1 MAEPTESAAEPPERT
16 RWLWALLGSVVLT
29 HTALNLTRPLISYR
43 TIAVGGDAVEV
54 GLITAAYALLPLV
67 IAVPLGRATDR
78 SARIAWIVGLGSVIL
93 AAGGLLLSLVDGL
106 AGLALA
112 STVVGVGHLLCMVA
126 GQGLIARHSRP
137 ENLDRDFGWF
147 TAAASLGQLAGPL
160 ISGAILA
167 DASGDALLAATS
179 TALVVAGA
187 VAALGALPLLALFR
201 LSPVRR
207 TAEQKAAPPVPT
219 LDLLRRR
226 RMPSAL
232 LASLALLSAVDILT
246 AYLPLIA
253 ESRDIPPVLVGVLLS
268 LRAGSSLLSRLTLP
282 WMLRRWSRKT
292 LIVASTAVAGLS
304 LILVALP
311 LGGFAVLALVLGLGG
326 FLLGLGQPLTMAEVT
341 TLAPEGARGSAL
353 ALRIWGNRLGQV
365 AIPAAASA
373 VAGAVGA
380 PGALLFSAAVLI
392 TAAVTAR

>member
-1 MAEPTESAAEPPERT
+1 M
-16 RWLWALLGSVVLT
+16 GSVFLT

-67 IAVPLGRATDR
+67 IAVPLGRSTDR
-78 SARIAWIVGLGSVIL
+78 SARIAWIVGLGSLIL

-126 GQGLIARHSRP
+126 GQGIIARYSRP
-137 ENLDRDFGWF
+137 GNLDRDFGWF

-167 DASGDALLAATS
+167 DASGDALLSATS
-179 TALVVAGA
+179 TALVIAGG
-187 VAALGALPLLALFR
+187 VAALGVLPVLPLLR
-201 LSPVRR
+201 LAPIRR
-207 TAEQKAAPPVPT
+207 TAEQRSAPPVPT
-219 LDLLRRR
+219 KDLLRRP

-232 LASLALLSAVDILT
+232 LSSLALLSAVDILT

-253 ESRDIPPVLVGVLLS
+253 ESRGIPPVLVGVLLS
-268 LRAGSSLLSRLTLP
+268 LRAGSSLLSRLALP

-292 LIVASTAVAGLS
+292 LIIASTAVAGLS
-304 LILVALP
+304 LALVALP
-311 LGGFAVLALVLGLGG
+311 FADFVVLAVVLGLGG

-373 VAGAVGA
+373 VAGAVGS
-380 PGALLFSAAVLI
+380 PGALLFSAAVLLA
-392 TAAVTAR
+392 AAVTAR